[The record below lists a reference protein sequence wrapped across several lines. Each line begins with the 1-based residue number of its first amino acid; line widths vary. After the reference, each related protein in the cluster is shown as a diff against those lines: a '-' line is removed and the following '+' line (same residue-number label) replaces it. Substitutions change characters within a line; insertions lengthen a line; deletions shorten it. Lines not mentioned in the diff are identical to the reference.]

1 MDTWVIKEEW
11 DQMAKTKKIYRLK
24 VTLRY
29 SRPPIWRRLK
39 VYDDVTL
46 YELHQILQVAMG
58 WENSH
63 LHMFRQGRT
72 FFGEPD
78 PEFGPDCVDETRTRL
93 REVLLAPKDKL
104 TYDYDFGDSW
114 EHQVVLEAIEDPNPN
129 DTYPMVVAG
138 KRACPPEDV
147 GGVPGYDEFLDAMA
161 DPNHPS
167 HEEMR
172 DWYGQLFDPN
182 AFNLKAINL
191 MFQPAGGKKRGSR
204 T

>member
-1 MDTWVIKEEW
+1 MDAWVIKEEW
-11 DQMAKTKKIYRLK
+11 NQMAKTKKIYRLK

-78 PEFGPDCVDETRTRL
+78 TEFGPDCIDEARTRL
-93 REVLLAPKDKL
+93 REVLLVPKNKL

-114 EHQVVLEAIEDPNPN
+114 EHQVVLEAIEDPDPN
-129 DTYPMVVAG
+129 ETYPMVVAG

-147 GGVPGYDEFLDAMA
+147 GGVPGYEEFLDAMA
-161 DPNHPS
+161 DPNHPG
-167 HEEMR
+167 HEDMR
-172 DWYGQLFDPN
+172 DWYGQPFDPN

-191 MFQPAGGKKRGSR
+191 VFQPAGGKKRGSR

>member
-63 LHMFRQGRT
+63 LHMFRQGKTFLENPIPSSVRT
-72 FFGEPD
+72 VLMKPGR
-78 PEFGPDCVDETRTRL
+78 DCVRCFWLPRT
-93 REVLLAPKDKL
+93 
-104 TYDYDFGDSW
+104 S
-114 EHQVVLEAIEDPNPN
+114 
-129 DTYPMVVAG
+129 
-138 KRACPPEDV
+138 
-147 GGVPGYDEFLDAMA
+147 
-161 DPNHPS
+161 
-167 HEEMR
+167 
-172 DWYGQLFDPN
+172 
-182 AFNLKAINL
+182 
-191 MFQPAGGKKRGSR
+191 
-204 T
+204 

>member
-1 MDTWVIKEEW
+1 
-11 DQMAKTKKIYRLK
+11 MAKPKRIYRLK

-46 YELHQILQVAMG
+46 YELHQILQVAMR

-78 PEFGPDCVDETRTRL
+78 PEFGPDCIDETRTRL

-114 EHQVVLEAIEDPNPN
+114 EHQVVLEAIEDPDPN

-138 KRACPPEDV
+138 KRLARPKMLAAFPAMMSSWTPSPTRIIPATKRCAT
-147 GGVPGYDEFLDAMA
+147 GMA
-161 DPNHPS
+161 DHSTPMPS
-167 HEEMR
+167 TSKR
-172 DWYGQLFDPN
+172 SISRSSRPVGRN
-182 AFNLKAINL
+182 AVQEPSAPDIVHSA
-191 MFQPAGGKKRGSR
+191 MV
-204 T
+204 